1 MFALGCFS
9 RNTHTHRHPMAKEE
23 GRGGSFTTARLLDVT
38 NCKHDCLAI
47 QLQKISQ
54 IDYLKYK

>member
-9 RNTHTHRHPMAKEE
+9 KNIHTQRHPMWKEE

-38 NCKHDCLAI
+38 KYKHDCLAI

-54 IDYLKYK
+54 LDYLKYK